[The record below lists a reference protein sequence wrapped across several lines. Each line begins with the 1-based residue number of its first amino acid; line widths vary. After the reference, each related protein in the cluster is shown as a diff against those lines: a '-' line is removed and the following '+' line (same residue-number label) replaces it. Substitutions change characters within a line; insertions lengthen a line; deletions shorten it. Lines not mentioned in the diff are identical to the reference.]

1 MTTKSLGPVSSA
13 SQHSAAERL
22 QALHQGPQP
31 LVLPNAWDAVSAR
44 AFADAGFE
52 AVATSSAAIA
62 ETLGYRDGQTPGWQ
76 MLDVVARM
84 AASVPVPLTV
94 DIEDGYGFA
103 PDELVGLLREAGI
116 AGCNLEDSA
125 RGARALTEPDRQAE
139 FLTAVRSAAGADLV
153 INARID
159 VFIHWGGVDEAGATT
174 AALERAA
181 RYLAA
186 GADCV
191 YPILAPTSALPALV
205 RGIAGPVNAMSLPG
219 SPSVA
224 ELAGLGV
231 ARISFGGLL
240 HAQAAEAIRSL
251 AVSLAAE
258 SAAATQG

>member
-1 MTTKSLGPVSSA
+1 MTTNALGPVSST
-13 SQHSAAERL
+13 SQQAAAERL
-22 QALHQGPQP
+22 RALHQGPRP

-52 AVATSSAAIA
+52 AVATSSAAVA

-103 PDELVGLLREAGI
+103 PDELVALLREAGI

-125 RGARALTEPDRQAE
+125 RGERTLTEPERQAE
-139 FLTAVRSAAGADLV
+139 FLTAVRSAAGPNLV

-159 VFIHWGGVDEAGATT
+159 VFLHWGGVDEAATTT

-181 RYLAA
+181 LYLAA

-219 SPSVA
+219 GPSIA
-224 ELAGLGV
+224 ELAGFGI

-240 HAQAAEAIRSL
+240 HAQAAEAVRDL
-251 AVSLAAE
+251 AAALAAE
-258 SAAATQG
+258 SAATT